1 VPWATVFGNHD
12 DMAFERPPEWFSP
25 DGVPPLRWLPG
36 PGSGC
41 GLRGTPRTDLVAAET
56 DANRLLS

>member
-1 VPWATVFGNHD
+1 VFGNHD